1 MEGEWIIAYAE
12 HFVHASVPAVLYVH
26 ENSLN
31 FYEYEVYILI
41 QKLQYDFI
49 PKECT

>member
-26 ENSLN
+26 EKFFKL
-31 FYEYEVYILI
+31 YEYEATV
-41 QKLQYDFI
+41 
-49 PKECT
+49 